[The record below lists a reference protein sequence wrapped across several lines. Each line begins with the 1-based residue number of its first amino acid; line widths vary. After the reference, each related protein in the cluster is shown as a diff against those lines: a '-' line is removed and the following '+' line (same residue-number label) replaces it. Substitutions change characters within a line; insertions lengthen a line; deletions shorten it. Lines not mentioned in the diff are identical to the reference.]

1 MPLCTKQC
9 YVHLI
14 TNVAKLSEKKNGEGK
29 KSNFIMAS
37 SFPLY
42 LGNFS
47 LKIRKLFLAL
57 TASYFPTILLLF
69 LHQLE
74 QFFKNQAI
82 SNSIYT
88 NH

>member
-14 TNVAKLSEKKNGEGK
+14 TNVAKLSEKKKNGKGK

-47 LKIRKLFLAL
+47 LKIRKPFLAL

-69 LHQLE
+69 LYQLE
-74 QFFKNQAI
+74 QFF
-82 SNSIYT
+82 
-88 NH
+88 

>member
-1 MPLCTKQC
+1 MHKTVLRASNYKCCQTFRK
-9 YVHLI
+9 
-14 TNVAKLSEKKNGEGK
+14 KKNGKGK

-47 LKIRKLFLAL
+47 LKIRKPFLAL

-69 LHQLE
+69 LYQLE
-74 QFFKNQAI
+74 QFF
-82 SNSIYT
+82 
-88 NH
+88 